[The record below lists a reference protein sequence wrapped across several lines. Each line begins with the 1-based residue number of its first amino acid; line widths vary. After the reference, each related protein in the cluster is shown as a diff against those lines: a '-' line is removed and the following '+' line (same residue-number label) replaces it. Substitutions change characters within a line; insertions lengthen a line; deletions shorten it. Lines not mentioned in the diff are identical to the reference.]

1 MKRTTKIVMGVAA
14 GVLLSSAIGGITA
27 YKLLERQQLR
37 ETASFNELFQSNPDN
52 MKLTAFSAGP
62 NQLVDLT
69 QAAESSV
76 HAVVH
81 IRATELSKT
90 MTVYQQPDFFDFF
103 FGDGRG
109 RQQQVQTRP
118 RVGFGSGVIISKD
131 GYIVTNNHVVEG
143 VDEITVKLNDER
155 ELKGRIIGTDPD
167 TDLALLKIEGDDFPT
182 IPVGNS
188 DDLKVGEWVLAVGN
202 PFNLSSTVT
211 AGIVSA
217 KARAIGTSAANG
229 EAANIQSFIQTD
241 AAINSGNSG
250 GALVNARGEL
260 IGINAM
266 LYSPTGAYSG
276 YGFAIPTSIMTKV
289 VSDLKQYGTVQRAIL
304 GIKGGDFTTDL
315 QMDERVTEEMEK
327 KMEELG
333 VKEGIL
339 VGEVIEGGSSS
350 GILKE
355 NDVIIKMD
363 GKKLHKFSDLQEEL
377 SKHRPGDKVT
387 LTIVRDKKEKE
398 VSVTLKNAQ
407 GTTKVLKNTDME
419 ILGAAF
425 KPIDSDLR
433 RQLNLGY
440 GLQVTGVSGGKMG
453 EAGIRKGFIIL
464 KANGEPMKEVEDL
477 ERVMKAAAQTPE
489 HTLFISGMFPSGK
502 RASYAVD
509 LSQE

>member
-260 IGINAM
+260 VGINAM

-289 VSDLKQYGTVQRAIL
+289 VSGNI
-304 GIKGGDFTTDL
+304 G
-315 QMDERVTEEMEK
+315 
-327 KMEELG
+327 
-333 VKEGIL
+333 
-339 VGEVIEGGSSS
+339 
-350 GILKE
+350 
-355 NDVIIKMD
+355 
-363 GKKLHKFSDLQEEL
+363 H
-377 SKHRPGDKVT
+377 
-387 LTIVRDKKEKE
+387 
-398 VSVTLKNAQ
+398 
-407 GTTKVLKNTDME
+407 
-419 ILGAAF
+419 
-425 KPIDSDLR
+425 
-433 RQLNLGY
+433 
-440 GLQVTGVSGGKMG
+440 
-453 EAGIRKGFIIL
+453 
-464 KANGEPMKEVEDL
+464 
-477 ERVMKAAAQTPE
+477 
-489 HTLFISGMFPSGK
+489 
-502 RASYAVD
+502 
-509 LSQE
+509 